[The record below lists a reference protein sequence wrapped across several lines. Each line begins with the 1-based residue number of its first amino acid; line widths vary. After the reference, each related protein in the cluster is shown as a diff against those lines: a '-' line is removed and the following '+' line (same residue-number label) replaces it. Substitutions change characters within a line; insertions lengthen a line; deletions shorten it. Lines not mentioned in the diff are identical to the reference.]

1 MPEDTHLP
9 FNLTPLSPA
18 QVINWCSREPF
29 FFHSRRGKGG
39 RRRSG
44 RLHPAP
50 PLMLAPFLPPPPRFP
65 QQCTFVIRFVWLKD
79 RRPQVAIAAA
89 LRHISNPPPS
99 PSHSGSDSR
108 LRCGMSTLQ
117 GGEGSKEG
125 KERRRRKQSNIRGGW
140 DTCLRLLSRKCE
152 KNLSETTQPHHEP

>member
-29 FFHSRRGKGG
+29 FSCQRGGKSR
-39 RRRSG
+39 RRRS
-44 RLHPAP
+44 RRPHPAP
-50 PLMLAPFLPPPPRFP
+50 PLTLAPFLPPPPWFP

-99 PSHSGSDSR
+99 PSHSGSDTR
-108 LRCGMSTLQ
+108 PHCGMSTLQ
-117 GGEGSKEG
+117 GRGGGGGGNEGREKT
-125 KERRRRKQSNIRGGW
+125 RREQSQIRGGQ
-140 DTCLRLLSRKCE
+140 DTAELEELA
-152 KNLSETTQPHHEP
+152 